1 MRVPE
6 DGDEFVGV
14 DLRFNRGESGVAAL
28 VCERRAHWSVANE
41 ARGGK
46 RREEGRRRGETGERS
61 EKKWKDA
68 LGEGVEGS
76 RTGGTHELTLH
87 KTDIAMHLREREF
100 S

>member
-1 MRVPE
+1 MKRE
-6 DGDEFVGV
+6 GGSE
-14 DLRFNRGESGVAAL
+14 EK
-28 VCERRAHWSVANE
+28 RA
-41 ARGGK
+41 GG
-46 RREEGRRRGETGERS
+46 EGRPERGA
-61 EKKWKDA
+61 KNKWKDA